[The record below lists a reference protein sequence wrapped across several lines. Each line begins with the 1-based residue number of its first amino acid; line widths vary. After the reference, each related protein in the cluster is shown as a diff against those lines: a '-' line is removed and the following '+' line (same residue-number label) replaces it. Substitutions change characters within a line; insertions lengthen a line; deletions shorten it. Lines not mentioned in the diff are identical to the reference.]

1 MGAEQVLKGG
11 IITAQDDPMI
21 IDKARGSNVTSQV
34 EL

>member
-11 IITAQDDPMI
+11 IITAQDDPPI
-21 IDKARGSNVTSQV
+21 INKACGSNETYQA